1 MRKRD
6 RSVAIG
12 TLIAAGIGYAAGVL
26 TAPKSGR
33 ETRRDIQRAAIK
45 AKKEAETNLKDLHVE
60 LTKLIAKGKK
70 SGSRLSENAKA
81 EYDEILTKAQKA
93 KKKAG
98 EILSAIHEGDADD
111 QDLDKAV
118 KDIKRSIDHLR
129 NYLEK
134 EAKTK

>member
-6 RSVAIG
+6 RNVAIG

-45 AKKEAETNLKDLHVE
+45 AKKEAETNLKDLHGE
-60 LTKLIAKGKK
+60 LTRLIAKGKR
-70 SGSRLSENAKA
+70 SGAKLSTSAKT
-81 EYDEILTKAQKA
+81 EYEDVLAKAQKA

-111 QDLDKAV
+111 RDLDKAV
-118 KDIKRSIDHLR
+118 KDIKKSIDHLR

-134 EAKTK
+134 ETKTK